1 MRSRL
6 PLFPRDL
13 GERPASCIVKLTSPN
28 LTSPCADSHLLLSFF
43 PRYFTAEEDTV
54 ARFCSILSC
63 CAYFSETSCRFLP
76 LFPSALT
83 FAALLLLNN
92 RDILA
97 SLFFR
102 APFLIFFTN
111 NILIP
116 FISIFLSF
124 FFVFLVFL
132 EEGERVFCL
141 FWIILFFFPS
151 LSTFLYSSYL
161 VSNRIISIHIFLFD
175 NK

>member
-63 CAYFSETSCRFLP
+63 CAYFSVTSCRFLP

-102 APFLIFFTN
+102 APFVIFFTN
-111 NILIP
+111 NILIH
-116 FISIFLSF
+116 FISIFLFSF
-124 FFVFLVFL
+124 FFPLFSSPWRGRVSFLFILNNSILFSLTLDIPLL
-132 EEGERVFCL
+132 ELFCL
-141 FWIILFFFPS
+141 EQNYFNPHLF
-151 LSTFLYSSYL
+151 
-161 VSNRIISIHIFLFD
+161 VR
-175 NK
+175 